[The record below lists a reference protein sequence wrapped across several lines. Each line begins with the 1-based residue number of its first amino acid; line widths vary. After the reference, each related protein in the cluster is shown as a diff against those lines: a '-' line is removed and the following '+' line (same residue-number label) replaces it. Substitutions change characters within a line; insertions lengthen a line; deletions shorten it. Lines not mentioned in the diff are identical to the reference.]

1 MSGNERLANRATSL
15 SNPLVNGRAGMIHQA
30 TKQGGKSY
38 SARRDGSGKP
48 DKINLGWGCMPTPE
62 GTTPLIS
69 EPDRRQW
76 LADKEAR
83 REAALKAL
91 SRETDP
97 KVQRKLRASARRY
110 KAMIAMGPERT
121 KAGAG
126 HWHYT
131 QADRD

>member
-1 MSGNERLANRATSL
+1 MHR
-15 SNPLVNGRAGMIHQA
+15 A
-30 TKQGGKSY
+30 TKQEGKSY
-38 SARRDGSGKP
+38 SARRDGSAK
-48 DKINLGWGCMPTPE
+48 PTPE
-62 GTTPLIS
+62 GNTSLIS
-69 EPDRRQW
+69 ESDRRQW

-83 REAALKAL
+83 RDAALKAL

-126 HWHYT
+126 HWHYA